1 MKRIVLYD
9 IDGKIPNL
17 ALMKI
22 SSFYKKLGYRAILS
36 RGTAYIKADIYFAGT
51 IFHNEKTIKCTK
63 TLTDMYGSDINI
75 GGSGINL
82 RKRLPDEIDRCFP
95 DYELYNHNS
104 YSIGFLTR
112 GCNNNCSFCLVPK
125 KEGKL
130 NCNYA
135 SFDDF
140 VSENQKK
147 VMLLDNSLLASDK
160 SSEILESIIKRN
172 YMINFSQ
179 TLDISYLNEDTFNL
193 LIKIKSMNSRFT
205 KPIYYFSC
213 NAVNRAKIFYKK
225 EGYLRKFGRDTVS
238 VIIMFGY
245 NTKLSED
252 YEILLMTKKLG
263 LLPFVQEYAP
273 IPGVPSQI
281 PEDYFD
287 MDLDKIAAIRFR
299 TNGQNNEK
307 FLRYVNK
314 LHFKTYGKYYLPLL
328 KAIYRYNNKKG
339 INKYL
344 EQPHLLSDKQYHS
357 A

>member
-22 SSFYKKLGYRAILS
+22 SSFYKKSGYGSILS
-36 RGTAYIKADIYFAGT
+36 RCITYIKADIYFAST
-51 IFHNEKTIKCTK
+51 IFHNEKSLKCVK
-63 TLTDMYGSDINI
+63 TLLDMYGSDICI

-82 RKRLPDEIDRCFP
+82 QKKLLDETDRCFP

-112 GCNNNCSFCLVPK
+112 GCNNYCSFCLVPK

-130 NCNYA
+130 NSNYA

-140 VSENQKK
+140 VPERQKK

-160 SSEILESIIKRN
+160 SYEILESIIKRN
-172 YMINFSQ
+172 YIINFSQ
-179 TLDISYLNEDTFNL
+179 SLDISYLNEDTFNL

-205 KPIYYFSC
+205 KPMYYFTS
-213 NAVNRAKIFYKK
+213 NTVNQAKIFYKK
-225 EGYLRKFGRDTVS
+225 EWYLKKFERGTVT

-252 YEILLMTKKLG
+252 YEILLMTRKLG
-263 LLPFVQEYAP
+263 LFPFVQEYAP
-273 IPGVPSQI
+273 IPGVPSKI

-344 EQPHLLSDKQYHS
+344 EQPHLLSDKQYY
-357 A
+357 